1 MFSSRVM
8 LEKFRDHE
16 ITHAELQ
23 QYLQGD
29 LSDVI
34 AYPVVVKSENIIDL
48 LQSYLNGSASE
59 QTILDWVNTIW
70 FKDYYDYY
78 DPQSNSMASVMTE
91 LEMIDEDGHELTPEQ
106 ARIYV
111 DCLQRNKDLHIDIL
125 GYAAPTCTS
134 KK

>member
-1 MFSSRVM
+1 MPNPRTM

-16 ITHAELQ
+16 ISYDEVRK
-23 QYLQGD
+23 YLQGD
-29 LSDVI
+29 LSSVI
-34 AYPVVVKSENIIDL
+34 ANPIVVNTKNIIDL
-48 LQSYLNGSASE
+48 LQSYLRGNTNE
-59 QTILDWVNTIW
+59 QTILDWVNIIG
-70 FKDYYDYY
+70 FADYYSYY